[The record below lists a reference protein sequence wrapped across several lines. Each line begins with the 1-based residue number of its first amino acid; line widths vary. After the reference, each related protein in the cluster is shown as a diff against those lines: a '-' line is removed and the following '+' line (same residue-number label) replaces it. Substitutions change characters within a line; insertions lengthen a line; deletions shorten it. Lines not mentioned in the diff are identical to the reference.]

1 MPAELSLSLAPYLIY
16 QTRTDNEQ
24 LKTRGVGG
32 SRGLTRYRKYVS
44 HLISGLVLGIGLLLL
59 VRQVENMGFPWG
71 LILSSLG
78 GAVAGLMIRPLGI
91 FLEGG
96 MRHLGSGKKQSE
108 PRGPQVE
115 PSMESQGHLENEFLT
130 QISHDLRTP
139 VTSLSWSLRNLQD
152 GLLGE
157 VNPRQFEYLESMN
170 QAVHQLDGLV
180 AGLPEIRRT
189 ERGEVSHG
197 T

>member
-32 SRGLTRYRKYVS
+32 SRGLTRYKKYVS
-44 HLISGLVLGIGLLLL
+44 HLISGLVLGMGLLLL
-59 VRQVENMGFPWG
+59 VRQVENLGFPWG
-71 LILSSLG
+71 LVLSSLG
-78 GAVAGLMIRPLGI
+78 GAAAGLLIQPLGI

-96 MRHLGSGKKQSE
+96 MRQLGSGKKQSQ
-108 PRGPQVE
+108 PRGSQVK
-115 PSMESQGHLENEFLT
+115 PRGHLENEFLT

-139 VTSLSWSLRNLQD
+139 VTSLGWSLRNLQD

-189 ERGEVSHG
+189 ERGEVTHG

>member
-1 MPAELSLSLAPYLIY
+1 M
-16 QTRTDNEQ
+16 
-24 LKTRGVGG
+24 
-32 SRGLTRYRKYVS
+32 TRYRKYVS
-44 HLISGLVLGIGLLLL
+44 HLISGLVLGIGLLVL

-71 LILSSLG
+71 LVLSSLG

-96 MRHLGSGKKQSE
+96 MRHMCPGQEQSQSS
-108 PRGPQVE
+108 GPQVE
-115 PSMESQGHLENEFLT
+115 PRGHLENEFLT